1 MKYKIICYIP
11 LHYGRE
17 YLGEAIKSVHDHVE
31 KIIILY
37 TKNPS
42 FGFGTDTE
50 CPEFESE
57 LKEIAYSASNKI
69 EWVNIEKGTEGDHR
83 SYIYEFVDGHDGI
96 LTIDADEVF
105 DPIDL
110 PLAIDNAMKST
121 KRYIGISGYINFWKS
136 FNYACYDGFTPIR
149 FTNLHNE
156 FGEDVV
162 SCKVYHFSTA
172 QKIDI
177 MEYKLL
183 IHGHKDEIRPN
194 WFEDVYKAWTVEN
207 NFGNLH
213 LVSENLWNAVPYDK
227 NQLPDLLKKHLNFN
241 KDVI

>member
-1 MKYKIICYIP
+1 MNHKIICYIP
-11 LHYGRE
+11 LHYGGE
-17 YLGEAIKSVHDHVE
+17 YLGEAIKSVQDHVE

-42 FGFGTDTE
+42 FGFGTDME
-50 CPEFESE
+50 CPESKSE
-57 LKEIAYSASNKI
+57 LEEIANSASNKI
-69 EWVNIEKGTEGDHR
+69 EWIDIEMGTEGDHR
-83 SYIYEFVDGHDGI
+83 SYIYEFADGYDGI
-96 LTIDADEVF
+96 LTIDSDEVF
-105 DPIDL
+105 DSIDL
-110 PLAIDNAMKST
+110 PLAINTAMKST
-121 KRYIGISGYINFWKS
+121 KRYIGFSGYINFWKS
-136 FNYACYDGFTPIR
+136 FNHACYDGFTPIR
-149 FTNLHNE
+149 FINLHNE
-156 FGEDVV
+156 SGEDVV

-172 QKIDI
+172 QKIEI

-194 WFEDVYKAWTVEN
+194 WFENVYKAWSIEN

-227 NQLPDLLKKHLNFN
+227 NKLPDLLKKHPNFN